1 MEKLTMEELV
11 NYSKQYG
18 YIYQGSE
25 IYGGLANAWDY
36 GPLGVLL
43 KQNVKNAWWQKFIQE
58 CPYNYGLDSAILMNP
73 KVWVASGHVAS
84 FSDPLIDCKN
94 CKARHR
100 ADKLIEDATN
110 GDVTGDG
117 LSNEEL
123 VKLIK
128 EKNIVCPKC
137 GKNDFTDIRKFN
149 LLFETYQG
157 VTEDA
162 KNKVYLRGETAQG
175 IFVNFKNVERSM
187 RAKLPFGIGQ
197 YGKSFRNEITPGNF
211 IFRTREFEQ
220 MELEFFC
227 KPDTDLEW
235 FGYWKSYCIDFLKAL
250 GLKEENL
257 RYRDHAKEELSFYS
271 KATTDIEY
279 KFPFGWGEL
288 WGIADRTD
296 YDLGV
301 HMEHSSEDLR
311 YLDPETNEKYL
322 PYVIEPSVGVDRLI
336 LTILSD
342 AYTKELVD
350 NEERLVLKIHPALSP
365 VKATILPLV
374 KKFHS
379 EKANEVY
386 QMLSK
391 YFYCSYDEAGSI
403 GKRYRRSD
411 AIGTPFTITIDD
423 NTINENTV
431 TIRDRDTMEQITLS
445 IDEVKSYIESK
456 IVL

>member
-36 GPLGVLL
+36 GPLGSLL

-84 FSDPLIDCKN
+84 FSDPLIDCKS

-117 LSNEEL
+117 LANEEL
-123 VKLIK
+123 IELIK

-137 GKNDFTDIRKFN
+137 GKNDFTEIRKFN

-235 FGYWKSYCIDFLKAL
+235 FSYWKSYCIDFLKLL

-342 AYTKELVD
+342 AYTKEMVE
-350 NEERLVLKIHPALSP
+350 NEERLVLKIHPALAP
-365 VKATILPLV
+365 VKVTILPLV

-386 QMLSK
+386 QVLSK

-411 AIGTPFTITIDD
+411 AIGTPFCITIDD
-423 NTINENTV
+423 NTLNENTI

-445 IDEVKSYIESK
+445 LDEVKDYIESK

>member
-25 IYGGLANAWDY
+25 IYGGLANSWDY
-36 GPLGVLL
+36 GPLGSLL
-43 KQNVKNAWWQKFIQE
+43 KQNVKNMWWKKFVQE

-84 FSDPLIDCKN
+84 FSDPLIDCKG
-94 CKARHR
+94 CKGRYR
-100 ADKLIEDATN
+100 ADKLVEDATN
-110 GDVTGDG
+110 GEITGDG

-123 VKLIK
+123 VNLIK
-128 EKNIVCPKC
+128 EKNITCPKC
-137 GKNDFTDIRKFN
+137 GKSDFTDIRKFN

-157 VTEDA
+157 VTEEA

-187 RAKLPFGIGQ
+187 RAKLPFGIAQ
-197 YGKSFRNEITPGNF
+197 YGKSFRNEITLGNF

-235 FGYWKSYCIDFLKAL
+235 FGFWKNYCIDFLKLL
-250 GLKEENL
+250 GLKKENL
-257 RYRDHAKEELSFYS
+257 RYRDHSKEELSFYS

-288 WGIADRTD
+288 WGIADRTN

-301 HMEHSSEDLR
+301 HMEHSGEDLR

-336 LTILSD
+336 LSLLID
-342 AYTKELVD
+342 AYTKEVVD
-350 NEERLVLKIHPALSP
+350 DEERIVLKLHPALSP
-365 VKATILPLV
+365 IKVTILPLI
-374 KKFHS
+374 KKIHGK
-379 EKANEVY
+379 KAQDIY
-386 QMLSK
+386 AKLSK
-391 YFYCSYDEAGSI
+391 YFSCSYDEAGSI

-411 AIGTPFTITIDD
+411 AIGTPFVITVDDETLNNETI
-423 NTINENTV
+423 
-431 TIRDRDTMEQITLS
+431 TIRDRDTMEQITLN
-445 IDEVKSYIESK
+445 IEEVKDYIESK